1 MRKKLTNG
9 PKYVEHLQKLSKEVV
24 VIFNNNSGGDA
35 ADNAKHLQKALQ
47 VEFQG
52 LAPMQMDL
60 FSE

>member
-1 MRKKLTNG
+1 MGKICGTFTKIVQR
-9 PKYVEHLQKLSKEVV
+9 SV

>member
-1 MRKKLTNG
+1 MWNIYK
-9 PKYVEHLQKLSKEVV
+9 KLSKEVV

>member
-1 MRKKLTNG
+1 
-9 PKYVEHLQKLSKEVV
+9 
-24 VIFNNNSGGDA
+24 
-35 ADNAKHLQKALQ
+35 HLQKALQ

>member
-1 MRKKLTNG
+1 
-9 PKYVEHLQKLSKEVV
+9 
-24 VIFNNNSGGDA
+24 
-35 ADNAKHLQKALQ
+35 DNAKHLQKALQ